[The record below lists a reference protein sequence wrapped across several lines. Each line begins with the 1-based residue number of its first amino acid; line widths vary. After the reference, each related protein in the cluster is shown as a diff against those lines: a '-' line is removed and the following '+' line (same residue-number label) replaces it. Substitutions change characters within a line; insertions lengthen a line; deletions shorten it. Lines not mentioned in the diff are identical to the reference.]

1 MKKLAL
7 IVLDGWGIGKEDE
20 HNGIFMS
27 KPEFFNNLWQN
38 YPHTT
43 LQASGEYV
51 GLPESQIGGSEVGH
65 LTLGAGRV
73 IFQELPRITK
83 SLEEKNSDEPISKNA
98 NFLQLIDQAK
108 KKTLNLIGMIS
119 PGGVH
124 SHENH
129 LYKLLEIFKKQGCLS
144 PNIHFIA
151 DGRDVSPLSGIESAK
166 RLINTTKE
174 LNFGKVVTLSGRFYA
189 MDRDKNMKRTEKAI
203 DLYISGKATVE
214 KDLVIAFQAS
224 YDKKI
229 LDEFIEPVVVDAN
242 FKGIGKDEPL
252 FFFNFRTDRM
262 KQLVTEINKN
272 LPTNQIFTMT
282 RYDKSYSYPVIFEKK
297 AIDNTVGKII
307 SKYKLTQLRA
317 AETEKYAHVTYFF
330 NGGVERVFEG
340 EDRILIESNKDITHD
355 QMPEMKAKEIAQ
367 AVIDEVPKTN
377 PNFILVNFANADMV
391 GHTGKMPAIITAIK
405 ATDEALKKL
414 CDYLISQGYICCI
427 TADHGNADQTYDHEA
442 NHASTAHSLNPV
454 PFIIYDKENQKIK
467 LNQDKHNGLSK
478 VAGTVLN
485 LMEIK
490 EAEGFE
496 NLIL

>member
-20 HNGIFMS
+20 HNGIFMA

-51 GLPESQIGGSEVGH
+51 GLPEGQIGGSEVGH
-65 LTLGAGRV
+65 LTLGAGKV
-73 IFQELPRITK
+73 IYQELPRITK
-83 SLEEKNSDEPISKNA
+83 SLEEKESNEPISKNV
-98 NFLQLIDQAK
+98 NFLKLIELAK
-108 KKTLNLIGMIS
+108 KNTLNLIGMIS

-129 LYKLLEIFKKQGCLS
+129 LYKLLEILKRNGCLS

-151 DGRDVSPLSGIESAK
+151 DGRDVSPLYGIESAK
-166 RLINTTKE
+166 RLINKIKE
-174 LNFGKVVTLSGRFYA
+174 LNFGQVVTLSGRFYA
-189 MDRDKNMKRTEKAI
+189 MDRDKNMNRTQKAI
-203 DLYISGKATVE
+203 DLYTSGKAPLE
-214 KDLVIAFQAS
+214 KTLVGAFQTS

-229 LDEFIEPVVVDAN
+229 LDEFIEPVVVN
-242 FKGIGKDEPL
+242 SSFKGIGKDEPL

-262 KQLVTEINKN
+262 KQLVSEINKAI
-272 LPTNQIFTMT
+272 PTNPIFTMT
-282 RYDKSYSYPVIFEKK
+282 RYDKSFPYPVIFEKK
-297 AIDNTVGKII
+297 GVENTVGEII
-307 SKYKLTQLRA
+307 GKYKLAQLRA

-330 NGGVERVFEG
+330 NGGVERVFDG
-340 EDRILIESNKDITHD
+340 EQRILIESNKNITHD

-367 AVIDEVPKTN
+367 AVTNEVPKIN

-405 ATDEALKKL
+405 ATDEALKKM
-414 CDYLISQGYICCI
+414 CEYLVSQGYVCCI
-427 TADHGNADQTYDHEA
+427 TADHGNADQTFDYKA

-454 PFIIYDKENQKIK
+454 PFIIYDKDNQGIR
-467 LNQDKHNGLSK
+467 LNQDKNNGLSK
-478 VAGTVLN
+478 VAGTILK

-490 EAEGFE
+490 EAEGFD
-496 NLIL
+496 NLMS